1 MCLLRPG
8 PSLAQ
13 PPTPP
18 PRDTTLATAVAAGEA
33 DAEPHRR
40 NFFGRKSY
48 DAGFTT
54 LEVGAALLLDF
65 VTYAQDQ
72 ASSAQIEL
80 EPGFKVRDGRFQ
92 FGGRFR
98 IRRPVTWKAG
108 VMYDGPSHSWL
119 VRQTGVMVAIPELWG
134 HIFVGRTKEGVS
146 LSRVMSRYDVWTMER
161 STFSDAAIPALADG
175 VKWLGYV
182 PNRHFL
188 WNVGWFTDVL
198 SKGQSFSSYDNQF
211 TVRTVWV
218 PMVSD
223 SIGTLL
229 HIGMNLRRGKL
240 NEGQLQLRSRP
251 EAFPAPYFIDTG
263 EFPAKSTRMVGP
275 EIYYRPDNW
284 LFGSEY
290 YWQKVD
296 SPQMNNPLFHG
307 GDAIVSWVITGETRS
322 YNTVGG
328 YFRSI
333 APAKTILQHGPGAWE
348 AVLRF
353 SYSDLNDG
361 PVQGGTFWRLTPMV
375 NWYFTDVTRLEIA
388 YGYGTLDRFETSG
401 VTQFFQARLQIE
413 F

>member
-1 MCLLRPG
+1 LLRPG
-8 PSLAQ
+8 ATTAQ
-13 PPTPP
+13 PPTPA
-18 PRDTTLATAVAAGEA
+18 PRDTTLATGLAAGEA
-33 DAEPHRR
+33 DAEPRRR
-40 NFFGRKSY
+40 NFFGRKSH

-54 LEVGAALLLDF
+54 LDVGAALLLDF

-72 ASSAQIEL
+72 ASRQQIEL
-80 EPGFKVRDGRFQ
+80 EPGFRVRDARFQ

-119 VRQTGVMVAIPELWG
+119 VRQTGIMVAIPELWG

-161 STFSDAAIPALADG
+161 FTFSDAAIPALADG

-198 SKGQSFSSYDNQF
+198 SEGQSFLVVRQPVYRARRVGSS
-211 TVRTVWV
+211 
-218 PMVSD
+218 
-223 SIGTLL
+223 
-229 HIGMNLRRGKL
+229 
-240 NEGQLQLRSRP
+240 
-251 EAFPAPYFIDTG
+251 PAPYFIDTG
-263 EFPAKSTRMVGP
+263 EFPARSTRMAGP
-275 EIYYRPDNW
+275 EIYYRPGNW
-284 LFGSEY
+284 LFGTEY
-290 YWQKVD
+290 YWQKVG

-307 GDAIVSWVITGETRS
+307 GDAFVAWVITGETRS

-333 APAKTILQHGPGAWE
+333 APAKTILQRGPGVWE
-348 AVLRF
+348 ALLRF

-361 PVQGGTFWRLTPMV
+361 PVQGGRFWRLTPTV
-375 NWYFTDVTRLEIA
+375 NWYFTDVTRLELA
-388 YGYGTLDRFETSG
+388 YGYGTLDRFENSG